1 LGNKA
6 CPIKKNTADNP
17 SSIYKI
23 VQTIGK
29 TMEGG
34 VSGDC
39 FKLEYHDLFLVFRFP
54 EKSRLVIAFPIKGCK
69 IRNMKKIILPIISFY
84 FIKYFNFLDYE
95 RIYF

>member
-29 TMEGG
+29 TMGGG
-34 VSGDC
+34 VRGDC
-39 FKLEYHDLFLVFRFP
+39 FKLEYHDLFLVLRFP
-54 EKSRLVIAFPIKGCK
+54 KAFPINGCR

-84 FIKYFNFLDYE
+84 SMKYFNFLDYE